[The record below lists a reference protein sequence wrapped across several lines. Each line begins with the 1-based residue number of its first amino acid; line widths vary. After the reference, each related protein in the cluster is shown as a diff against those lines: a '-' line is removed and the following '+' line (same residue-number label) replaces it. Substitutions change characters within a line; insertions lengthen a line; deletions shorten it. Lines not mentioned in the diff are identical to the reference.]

1 MSDFGKLSLHTLKFN
16 RILTIIKKE
25 YAMPGEAEHPDTVK
39 DGVSA
44 VGPCV
49 AAARVLRFL
58 PSLYIGPRI
67 DEGEGIWHGRDEF
80 R

>member
-1 MSDFGKLSLHTLKFN
+1 
-16 RILTIIKKE
+16 
-25 YAMPGEAEHPDTVK
+25 MPGEAEHPDTVK
-39 DGVSA
+39 DDVSA

-58 PSLYIGPRI
+58 PSLYIGSRI